1 MSAAAA
7 RWLSAIEARA
17 AQLGA
22 DSVKRM
28 AEIYI
33 DEMEDLLIS
42 LAGALADGDLPAA
55 RLGAHHLGANA
66 GSLDF
71 LELAQAAEK
80 LEVNCVKG
88 DREAAMFALHDM
100 IPIAQRSV
108 SQLRHHFGLS

>member
-1 MSAAAA
+1 MSAAPA
-7 RWLSAIEARA
+7 RWLGLIEVRA
-17 AQLGA
+17 AQLGT

-28 AEIYI
+28 AEIYV

-71 LELAQAAEK
+71 LDLAAAAER
-80 LEVNCVKG
+80 LEVHCVKG
-88 DREAAMFALHDM
+88 ERDEAMSALHDM

-108 SQLRHHFGLS
+108 SQLRNHFGLA

>member
-7 RWLSAIEARA
+7 RWLGAIEART

-28 AEIYI
+28 AEIYV

-42 LAGALADGDLPAA
+42 LAGALADSDLPAA

-66 GSLDF
+66 GSMDF
-71 LELAQAAEK
+71 LELAQAAER
-80 LEVNCVKG
+80 LEVHCVNG
-88 DREAAMFALHDM
+88 DRQEALFALHDM

-108 SQLRHHFGLS
+108 SQLRHLFGLS

>member
-1 MSAAAA
+1 MSAVTA
-7 RWLSAIEARA
+7 RWLGAIETRQT
-17 AQLGA
+17 QLGR

-28 AEIYI
+28 AEIYV
-33 DEMEDLLIS
+33 DEMEELLIS

-55 RLGAHHLGANA
+55 RLGAHHVGANA

-71 LELAQAAEK
+71 LELAQAAER
-80 LEVNCVKG
+80 LEVHCVQG
-88 DREAAMFALHDM
+88 EREAALFALHDM